1 MNGLNTM
8 IQELHS
14 NLIKDI
20 NSSQLPVGIVFFVLK
35 DIFNETE
42 KGYINAINA
51 EKMPKPQVVVEE
63 DTEKEETNEED

>member
-1 MNGLNTM
+1 MSGLNSM

-20 NSSQLPVGIVFFVLK
+20 NESKLPVGIVFFVLK

-42 KGYINAINA
+42 RSFINSLNMEKITKA
-51 EKMPKPQVVVEE
+51 EEV
-63 DTEKEETNEED
+63 TEETENDEN

>member
-1 MNGLNTM
+1 MSGLNSM

-20 NSSQLPVGIVFFVLK
+20 NESKLPVGIVFFVLK

-42 KGYINAINA
+42 RSYINSLNMEKITKAEDAIEEA
-51 EKMPKPQVVVEE
+51 ENDE
-63 DTEKEETNEED
+63 N

>member
-1 MNGLNTM
+1 MSGLNSM

-20 NSSQLPVGIVFFVLK
+20 NESKLPVGIVFFVLK

-42 KGYINAINA
+42 RSYINSLNMEKITKA
-51 EKMPKPQVVVEE
+51 EEITEE
-63 DTEKEETNEED
+63 IENDEN

>member
-1 MNGLNTM
+1 MSGLNSM

-20 NSSQLPVGIVFFVLK
+20 NESKLPVGIVFFVLK

-42 KGYINAINA
+42 RSYINSLNMEKITKAEDAI
-51 EKMPKPQVVVEE
+51 
-63 DTEKEETNEED
+63 EETENDEN